1 MATGAGIIVY
11 DEETGEL
18 AYRVGAFYL
27 NGEKIVGGWAEVYRK
42 DQRQST
48 RVEVPFDEYAGRK
61 KDGSLNRQWSAKPA
75 TMIRKVALVQAL
87 REAFPQTFGGMY
99 DADEVGMD
107 SEVLDAAPI
116 APPCRTSPRRSYHR
130 RGGPP
135 VPPMNDPT
143 ANFFEQ

>member
-1 MATGAGIIVY
+1 MCIRDSATMVTGKEAFEKRAENHPQHDGHRAGIIVY

-75 TMIRKVALVQAL
+75 TKMCIRD
-87 REAFPQTFGGMY
+87 RSRY
-99 DADEVGMD
+99 DRGSQGVGF
-107 SEVLDAAPI
+107 SHERLPGAP
-116 APPCRTSPRRSYHR
+116 APGIPLQS
-130 RGGPP
+130 RG
-135 VPPMNDPT
+135 NS
-143 ANFFEQ
+143 ANAGQ